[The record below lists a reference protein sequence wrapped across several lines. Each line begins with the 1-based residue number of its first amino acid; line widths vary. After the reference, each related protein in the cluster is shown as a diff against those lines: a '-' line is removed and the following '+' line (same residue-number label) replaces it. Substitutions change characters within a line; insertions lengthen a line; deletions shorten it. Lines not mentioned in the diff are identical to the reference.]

1 MATSKSND
9 KQRDLRFSLA
19 TLESMRT
26 HDLAELLS
34 NFVLLLRR
42 LPDVRFSDLA
52 VIPAEQVQAEPV
64 AESREDGRD
73 FVREAYN
80 RVNGLGLPG
89 WTGKE

>member
-1 MATSKSND
+1 MAATNSNG
-9 KQRDLRFSLA
+9 KQQHTRFSLGE
-19 TLESMRT
+19 LEKLTT
-26 HDLAELLS
+26 HELAELLS

-42 LPDVRFSDLA
+42 LPDTRFSDLG
-52 VIPAEQVQAEPV
+52 EHLQAEPV

-73 FVREAYN
+73 FVKEAYN